1 MKKILFAIAVILTLG
16 FNANAQ
22 RSDSFV
28 ANWDNSN
35 DSWRTT
41 TAIALTLPTGALG
54 DIDGDQPGAPLG
66 SGLLVLTAL
75 GAGYAFTR
83 KKK

>member
-1 MKKILFAIAVILTLG
+1 MKKILFTIAVILTLG

-22 RSDSFV
+22 RTDAIV
-28 ANWDNSN
+28 NDWGLGSN
-35 DSWRTT
+35 NEWRD
-41 TAIALTLPTGALG
+41 AIALTLPTGALG
-54 DIDGDQPGAPLG
+54 GISGDVDAPLG